1 MSSSSYDQ
9 SRSDDSE
16 PTPTFLAQ
24 VRAAMADRDAVPR
37 RVVEDGYAAFAWRS
51 IDAELAELLYDSATQ
66 ELATSG
72 SRSDQ
77 ATVRAMT
84 FASEQAAI
92 ELEIHDDAVFGQI
105 VPALGGD
112 VVVIVDG
119 EPGLRSPVD
128 EVGAFRLQPVPSVTF
143 RLRFEGAETTI
154 LTGPITAG

>member
-1 MSSSSYDQ
+1 MSSSSYDH
-9 SRSDDSE
+9 RSDDSE
-16 PTPTFLAQ
+16 PTPAFLAE
-24 VRAAMADRDAVPR
+24 VRAALADQDAVPR
-37 RVVEDGYAAFAWRS
+37 RVVEAGYAAFAWRS

-84 FASEQAAI
+84 FASEQANI
-92 ELEIHDDAVFGQI
+92 ELEVHDDAVLGQI
-105 VPALGGD
+105 VPALSGD

-119 EPGLRSPVD
+119 EPVLRRPVD
-128 EVGAFRLQPVPSVTF
+128 EVGVFRLQPVPTGTF
-143 RLRFEGAETTI
+143 RLRFEGAGTTI